1 MMSNEEEKKM
11 NSNFL
16 ESVSNAIVDVVKEV
30 SPSVVQV
37 MGGRRG
43 LGTGVVW
50 DNEGRIV
57 TSAHVVGR
65 AQSVEVT
72 PSGEEDSENENKP
85 TYSAKII
92 GQDRF
97 SDIALLQLES
107 AEIADLKPIKKGD
120 SSKLS
125 TGQFVLALANPFG
138 GKPVATFGIIT
149 TPNATIGGQGGRMPW
164 SDNVIVTDARLNP
177 GYSGGPLLDA
187 SGRMIG
193 LNSAYFANRGISIPV
208 NTLNESVKDLSVEGG
223 VKRAYLGI
231 FSDSI
236 SLPDEVAKEINQE
249 EGLIVF
255 RVEAGT
261 PAKKGGVAVGDVIVK
276 LDSKPIRN
284 FRDLQRLLTSKIIG
298 KQTTLSV
305 LRGEKLTELTVTP
318 TESL

>member
-1 MMSNEEEKKM
+1 MSNEEKRKG
-11 NSNFL
+11 NFL
-16 ESVSNAIVDVVKEV
+16 ESVSDAMVDIVNGV

-37 MGGRRG
+37 RGGRRG

-50 DNEGRIV
+50 DNEGRVV

-65 AQSVEVT
+65 AQSVEVAL
-72 PSGEEDSENENKP
+72 SEEEDK

-97 SDIALLQLES
+97 SDIALLQLEGIEK
-107 AEIADLKPIKKGD
+107 AGLKPIKKGD

-125 TGQFVLALANPFG
+125 TGQFVLALANHFG

-149 TPNATIGGQGGRMPW
+149 APNATIGGGRMPW

-187 SGRMIG
+187 AGRMIG
-193 LNSAYFANRGISIPV
+193 LNAGYFANRGISVPV
-208 NTLNESVKDLSVEGG
+208 NALNESVRDLSVEGG

-255 RVEAGT
+255 RVETGT

-284 FRDLQRLLTSKIIG
+284 FRDLERLLTSKVIG
-298 KQTTLSV
+298 KPTTLSV

-318 TESL
+318 TEA